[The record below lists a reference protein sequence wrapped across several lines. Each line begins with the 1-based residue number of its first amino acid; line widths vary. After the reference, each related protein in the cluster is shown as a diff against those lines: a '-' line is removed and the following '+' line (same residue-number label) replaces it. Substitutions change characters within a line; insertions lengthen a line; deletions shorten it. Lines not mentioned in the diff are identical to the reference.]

1 MKKVLSFLSVFLLAL
16 WGSTDAVAQLPAVS
30 DGSNTYL
37 YYIHNVRESGY
48 FVTTTDANGG
58 AQQLGS
64 ANATTD
70 AKQKVTFKVEATSTN
85 GQYNLVSTNVGSEP
99 LYAGWSATDGA
110 NTVRLYASA
119 ESNPAWII
127 SAHNYGGHYGVA
139 ICPSA
144 ASGRSWNMHGAKGNN
159 IGLYDKNDGGGV
171 WMFVPADQTTY
182 DKMIADAQV
191 LLAYG
196 SSTEIGKVSSTSA
209 PYTALQTAVGNNT
222 FSDDNA
228 KALALAYS
236 KYTLILQ
243 SLYLP
248 NGYYTMTGLDESR
261 GRYLYN
267 DYTHAGNAA
276 GYTLAAT
283 TRSTTNNYVWKITN
297 NGTNISIVNGQGTP
311 MGVGAQNANYGGNI
325 HKYSTLNF
333 ASYND
338 TYYTSNPGIAFTEG
352 LDQSTNDYYN
362 LPDGT
367 SFITTWVGYAQ
378 KAECRF
384 AFAPVEGDA
393 YTVSITGTVNYISEV
408 PYITHTSTGQIA
420 LNGGFMLF
428 TSAPAA
434 GDFSC
439 TSENYNG
446 VYTVNTTSKTIT
458 LTLTPKPAVA
468 LPVHITQAEEL
479 LTNYSAT
486 QIGYP
491 KEAAR
496 TVLQAAINAA
506 KAVNGATDGDVN
518 TLTSAIQTY
527 KATTDVNLPEDG
539 KVYTIKLR
547 KNDKSLLY
555 LYRQASDNDNL
566 RAAAYT
572 EGMELPNTA
581 YFVCRYNESITN
593 DYKYSFVPA
602 YSAGYLCY
610 QQFNSSTFNEYKNC
624 AYIKPMVGQ
633 TSNNHITDRSVDNLF
648 GYLFMTFNS
657 RNQDTNGDDGCI
669 IYKTTNSTFDNS
681 NAPYLDGTYTS
692 ALVFEEVDYPNNV
705 TLNPAVGIDNGDQN
719 IATFSTPFATV
730 VPEGVTAYIVSE
742 TGTSSAKM
750 TEFAT
755 TGEAIP
761 ANTGVLLYGSATSA
775 LMVHATSETQAT
787 LADGQTNRL
796 GHSAGEAKDMSAV
809 SNAYILGKPADAD
822 KVAFYLCSGG
832 TLGMNKAYLD
842 LPDANA
848 AAALEID
855 FGGETTGL
863 TNLNVATEKA
873 SPVFDLSGRR
883 VTNVLKGGL
892 YIQNG
897 KKFIVK

>member
-1 MKKVLSFLSVFLLAL
+1 MKKVISFLSVFLLAL
-16 WGSTDAVAQLPAVS
+16 LGSTDAVAQLPAVS
-30 DGSNTYL
+30 DNSNTYL
-37 YYIHNVRESGY
+37 YYIYNVRASGY

-64 ANATTD
+64 ADATTNE
-70 AKQKVTFKVEATSTN
+70 KQKVAFKVVATSTN
-85 GQYNLVSTNVGSEP
+85 GQYNLVSTNVGNNP
-99 LYAGWSATDGA
+99 LYAGWSGTDGA
-110 NTVRLYASA
+110 NTVQLYASTA
-119 ESNPAWII
+119 NNPAWII
-127 SAHNYGGHYGVA
+127 SAHNSGNYYGVA

-144 ASGRSWNMHGAKGNN
+144 ASGNSWNMHGANGNN
-159 IGLYDKNDGGGV
+159 IGLYGKNDGGGI
-171 WMFVPADQTTY
+171 WMFVPADQKTY
-182 DKMIADAQV
+182 AKMIADAQV
-191 LLAYG
+191 LLPYG

-236 KYTLILQ
+236 KYTLIIQ

-248 NGYYTMTGLDESR
+248 TGYYTMTGLDDGR

-267 DYTHAGNAA
+267 DYTHAGNEA
-276 GYTLAAT
+276 GYTLAGTEA
-283 TRSTTNNYVWKITN
+283 STKNNYVWKITN

-311 MGVGAQNANYGGNI
+311 MGVGAERALYGGNI

-333 ASYND
+333 ASYNV
-338 TYYTSNPGIAFTEG
+338 TYYNSHSDIAFTEG
-352 LDQSTNDYYN
+352 LDQSDKTNYN

-367 SFITTWVGYAQ
+367 SFITTWAGNPQA
-378 KAECRF
+378 AECRF
-384 AFAPVEGDA
+384 AFTPVEGDA

-428 TSAPAA
+428 ASAPAA
-434 GDFSC
+434 GDFSY
-439 TSENYNG
+439 TSEKYNG

-458 LTLTPKPAVA
+458 LTLTPKPAVV
-468 LPVHITQAEEL
+468 LPVLISQAREL

-486 QIGYP
+486 QVGYP
-491 KEAAR
+491 KETAR
-496 TVLQAAINAA
+496 TVLQDAIDAAE
-506 KAVNGATDGDVN
+506 AVTEATDDDVN

-527 KATTDVNLPEDG
+527 KATTDVNLPENG

-669 IYKTTNSTFDNS
+669 IYKTTTSAFDNS
-681 NAPYLDGTYTS
+681 NTPYLNGTLTS
-692 ALVFEEVDYPNNV
+692 ALVLEEVPYPNNV
-705 TLNPAVGIDNGDQN
+705 TLRQAVGIDNGDQY
-719 IATFSTPFATV
+719 IATFSAPFATV

-742 TGTSSAKM
+742 AGNNTAKM
-750 TEFAT
+750 AQFAT
-755 TGEAIP
+755 TGQAIP
-761 ANTGVLLYGSATSA
+761 ANTGVLLYGTATNA
-775 LMVHATSETQAT
+775 LMVPATSETQAA
-787 LADGQTNRL
+787 LNGQTNRL
-796 GHSAGEAKDMSAV
+796 GHSAGAAKNMSTV
-809 SNAYILGKPADAD
+809 QNAYILGMHDDTD

-832 TLGMNKAYLD
+832 TLDMNKAYLD
-842 LPDANA
+842 LGTQG

-863 TNLNVATEKA
+863 TNLNVTTEKD

-883 VTNVLKGGL
+883 VTNVQKGGL

>member
-37 YYIHNVRESGY
+37 YYIHNVRESEY

-64 ANATTD
+64 ANATTA

-85 GQYNLVSTNVGSEP
+85 GQYNLVSTNVGNNP

-144 ASGRSWNMHGAKGNN
+144 ASGKSWNMHGAKGNN

-209 PYTALQTAVGNNT
+209 PYTALQTAVGNTT

-228 KALALAYS
+228 KALALAYG
-236 KYTLILQ
+236 KYTLISQ
-243 SLYLP
+243 SLHLP

-325 HKYSTLNF
+325 YKYSTLNF

-338 TYYTSNPGIAFTEG
+338 TYYTSKPGIAFTEG

-434 GDFSC
+434 GDFSY
-439 TSENYNG
+439 TSDNYNG

-681 NAPYLDGTYTS
+681 NAPYLDGTFTS
-692 ALVFEEVDYPNNV
+692 ALVFEEVSYPNNV
-705 TLNPAVGIDNGDQN
+705 TLRQAVGIDNGNQN
-719 IATFSTPFATV
+719 IATFSAPFATV

-742 TGTSSAKM
+742 AGNTAKM

-775 LMVHATSETQAT
+775 LMVPATSENQAT

-809 SNAYILGKPADAD
+809 SNAYILGKPEDAD

-832 TLGMNKAYLD
+832 TLGMNKAYLN
-842 LPDANA
+842 LPNANA

>member
-1 MKKVLSFLSVFLLAL
+1 MKKVISFLSVFLLAL
-16 WGSTDAVAQLPAVS
+16 LGSTEAVAQLPAVS
-30 DGSNTYL
+30 DNSNTYL
-37 YYIHNVRESGY
+37 YYIHNVRNSGY

-64 ANATTD
+64 ANAITD
-70 AKQKVTFKVEATSTN
+70 DKQKVVFKVVATSTN
-85 GQYNLVSTNVGSEP
+85 GQYNLVATNVGNNP
-99 LYAGWSATDGA
+99 LYAGWSGTDGA
-110 NTVRLYASA
+110 NTVQLYASTA
-119 ESNPAWII
+119 NNTAWII
-127 SAHNYGGHYGVA
+127 SAHNYDSHYGVA

-144 ASGRSWNMHGAKGNN
+144 ASGKSWNMHGAAGNN
-159 IGLYDKNDGGGV
+159 IGLYNKNDGGGV

-191 LLAYG
+191 LLNYRA
-196 SSTEIGKVSSTSA
+196 STEIGKVSSTSV
-209 PYTALQTAVGNNT
+209 PYTALQTAVGNTT
-222 FSDDNA
+222 FTDANA
-228 KALALAYS
+228 KALALAYN
-236 KYTLILQ
+236 KYTLICQ
-243 SLYLP
+243 YLYLP
-248 NGYYTMTGLDESR
+248 NGYYTMTGLDTGR

-267 DYTHAGNAA
+267 DYTHTGNAA

-283 TRSTTNNYVWKITN
+283 EASTKNNYVWKITN

-325 HKYSTLNF
+325 YKYSTLNF

-338 TYYTSNPGIAFTEG
+338 TYYTSKPGIAFTEG

-681 NAPYLDGTYTS
+681 NAPYLDGTFTS

-719 IATFSTPFATV
+719 IATFSAPFATV

-775 LMVHATSETQAT
+775 LMVPATFETQAT

-832 TLGMNKAYLD
+832 TLGMNKAYLN

-883 VTNVLKGGL
+883 VTNVQKGGL